1 MMDYNNGLFTP
12 SNPQQQAITA
22 DELPDRPK
30 MREVATWLGFSYELV
45 RQMALEGAIP
55 CKRIKRKKYNV
66 YLFDKAA
73 LLEWAR
79 PEGAA

>member
-1 MMDYNNGLFTP
+1 MMDYNNGIHTP
-12 SNPQQQAITA
+12 YNPQQQAITTDA
-22 DELPDRPK
+22 LPDRPK
-30 MREVATWLGFSYELV
+30 LRQVAEWLGVNYSTA
-45 RQMALEGAIP
+45 RRMALEGAIP
-55 CKRIKRKKYNV
+55 CKKIQRRKQIA